1 MSAFEPVDNVLDKH
15 EPLDAWTC
23 FLGIITV
30 VGIVIAQAAFNA
42 TTWNFGFHYFSC
54 ASKLQFVF
62 HQKSVPTSHESR
74 LKVLFWILLGINV
87 IVPVVIGVFALV
99 LTLKNYHNY
108 HTDVPYATG
117 EIILIC
123 SIIIG
128 LL

>member
-1 MSAFEPVDNVLDKH
+1 
-15 EPLDAWTC
+15 
-23 FLGIITV
+23 LGIITV
-30 VGIVIAQAAFNA
+30 VGIVLAQAAFNV

-62 HQKSVPTSHESR
+62 HQTPVPSSYESR

-87 IVPVVIGVFALV
+87 IVPVMIGVFSLV

-108 HTDVPYATG
+108 GSDEPPATG

-123 SIIIG
+123 
-128 LL
+128 